1 MQQILRDNMTTL
13 YLVRHGETIDNAN
26 QIMQGQ
32 TQGELNENG
41 IRQAR
46 EVRET
51 WKDRQIDVVIA
62 SDLKRSIDTARII
75 AEPHGLEVITT
86 PLLRERDW
94 GDFTG
99 RFIPDLKNEV
109 WPDNI
114 ETLENLLSRAGEFIT
129 YVKETFPGKKVL
141 AVGHGIINKAI
152 QAVYYHKTMSEVQ
165 RMMNAEVRVLEL

>member
-1 MQQILRDNMTTL
+1 MTTL
-13 YLVRHGETIDNAN
+13 YLVRHGETVDNAN

-41 IRQAR
+41 ILQAQQLS
-46 EVRET
+46 EA
-51 WKDRQIDVVIA
+51 WKDKPLDAVIA
-62 SDLKRSIDTARII
+62 SDLKRSIDTARMI
-75 AEPHGLEVITT
+75 AAPHQLEVLTT

-99 RFIPDLKNEV
+99 RYIPELKGEV
-109 WPDNI
+109 WPDNV

-129 YVKETFPGKKVL
+129 YVKVTFPGKKVL

-152 QAVYYHKTMSEVQ
+152 QAVYYRRSMSEVQ
-165 RMMNAEVRVLEL
+165 RMSNAEVRVLEL